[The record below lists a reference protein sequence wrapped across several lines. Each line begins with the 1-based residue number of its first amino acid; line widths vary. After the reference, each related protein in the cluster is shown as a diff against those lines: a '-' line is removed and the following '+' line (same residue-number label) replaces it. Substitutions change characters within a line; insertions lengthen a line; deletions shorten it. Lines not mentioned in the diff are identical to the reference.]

1 MPVKLRLQEGQQN
14 KTLKSFFHSVALT
27 ISLYQPVSVVYKSII
42 YALVKFPNSLQ
53 VVIKNLF

>member
-1 MPVKLRLQEGQQN
+1 MEIIFSCSYAS
-14 KTLKSFFHSVALT
+14 KTQVAGRALT
-27 ISLYQPVSVVYKSII
+27 ISLYQPVSAVYKSII